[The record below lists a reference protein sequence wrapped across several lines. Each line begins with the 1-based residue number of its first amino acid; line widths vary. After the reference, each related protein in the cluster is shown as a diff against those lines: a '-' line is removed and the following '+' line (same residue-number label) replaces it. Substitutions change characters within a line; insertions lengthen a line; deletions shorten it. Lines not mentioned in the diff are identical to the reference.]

1 LESQRDCK
9 DGNLAKEDIDK
20 AVATVIANYL
30 KMLNEFEI
38 ENENIFIVGSSELLW
53 QNTQVLAD
61 KIYLATT
68 RTLDFVDAK
77 TEEKC
82 C

>member
-1 LESQRDCK
+1 
-9 DGNLAKEDIDK
+9 
-20 AVATVIANYL
+20 
-30 KMLNEFEI
+30 MLNEFEI

-53 QNTQVLAD
+53 QKNTQVLAD

-77 TEEKC
+77 TEGKC

>member
-1 LESQRDCK
+1 MK
-9 DGNLAKEDIDK
+9 I
-20 AVATVIANYL
+20 
-30 KMLNEFEI
+30 F
-38 ENENIFIVGSSELLW
+38 FIVGSSELLW

>member
-1 LESQRDCK
+1 
-9 DGNLAKEDIDK
+9 
-20 AVATVIANYL
+20 
-30 KMLNEFEI
+30 MLNEFEI

-68 RTLDFVDAK
+68 RTLD
-77 TEEKC
+77 C
-82 C
+82 